1 MRPNCTTK
9 PRKRGR
15 KPLSPNGLDREMARE
30 NKRRHRKKRK
40 PKGSRWRTEMR
51 KRRQDKLRRAR
62 RKQLH
67 HRRLKEPLGRTVRRR
82 VRAVRY
88 YRHWRQRLPERD
100 AARRAANKYNVSE
113 STIRR
118 WDRLYRKEGLAAL
131 LPKSPGPKTAPFV
144 APLEIQFLIVALRR
158 LLGWNEKR
166 MAKELEQRG
175 ICKVSH
181 TTVGRIFARY
191 HLPTRTYHSR
201 ARCDGIPKKRYEK
214 KVPNQQWHIDF
225 AETHLKD
232 GTRVVIIALLDDH
245 SRYCLRCEVVADMTA
260 ETAIKTVRAAWQEFG
275 LPAEIVSDN
284 GRAFTSVYED
294 VPTAFGEVL
303 RNKGIRHRLITP
315 YYPEGN
321 GKVEAFIKIV
331 KRECLNR
338 RFASLEELQQA
349 LAEFVTY
356 YNHFRLHSSL
366 GYQPPV
372 TRYLGVEAIRNHG
385 LAGIPFLPEELV
397 YAFPPSQSVEVLPV
411 NTRTIKQQFAL
422 LPTIC

>member
-1 MRPNCTTK
+1 MQSTPTIRPK
-9 PRKRGR
+9 KSGR
-15 KPLSPNGLDREMARE
+15 QPLSPNGLDREMKRE
-30 NKRRHRKKRK
+30 SKHRHRKKRK
-40 PKGSRWRTEMR
+40 LKGSRRRTEMR

-62 RKQLH
+62 RKQLRR
-67 HRRLKEPLGRTVRRR
+67 RRLKEPLGRTIRRR

-88 YRHWRQRLPERD
+88 YRHWRQRLSERD
-100 AARRAANKYNVSE
+100 AAQRAASKYSVSE

-118 WDRLYRKEGLAAL
+118 WDRLYRKGGLEAL
-131 LPKSPGPKTAPFV
+131 KPQFPGPKDVPFV
-144 APLEIQFLIVALRR
+144 VPLNIQFLIVALRR

-166 MAKELEQRG
+166 MSKELEQRG
-175 ICKVSH
+175 IRKVSH
-181 TTVGRIFARY
+181 TTVGRIFVRY

-201 ARCDGIPKKRYEK
+201 ARCDGLPKKRYEK
-214 KVPNQQWHIDF
+214 KMPNQQWHIDF
-225 AETHLKD
+225 AETHLED
-232 GTRVVIIALLDDH
+232 GTRVVIIALTDDC

-260 ETAIKTVRAAWQEFG
+260 ETAIKTVQAAWQEFG

-284 GRAFTSVYED
+284 GRAFTSVYEG
-294 VPTAFGEVL
+294 VPTSFGEVL
-303 RNKGIRHRLITP
+303 RRKGIKHRLITP

-331 KRECLNR
+331 KHECLNR

-385 LAGIPFLPEELV
+385 LAGIPFLPEELAD
-397 YAFPPSQSVEVLPV
+397 AFSPSQPAEVPPV
-411 NTRTIKQQFAL
+411 NVRTIKQRFAL
-422 LPTIC
+422 VPINC